1 MASLY
6 LPSLNADIIDK
17 GVAKGDTGYIIS
29 TGGWMLVV
37 TLAQIACSVAAVYFG
52 ARAAMAFG
60 RDMRSAIFHKV
71 GSFSAREV
79 AQFGAPSLI
88 TRNTNDVQQV
98 QMLVLMTCTMM
109 IAAPIMCVGGIIMAL
124 RQDVG
129 LSWLMVVCIPVLV
142 VSIALIVVRMVPQFR
157 VMQARIDL
165 VNRVLREQLS
175 GIRVVRAF
183 VRERDEAQRFAEANA
198 ALTETALRVGRLMV
212 LIFPTVMLVLNASSV
227 AVLWFGAGRVDSG
240 QMQIGA
246 LTAFLMYLM
255 LILTSVMM
263 ATFMAIMIPR
273 AAVCADRIGEVLN
286 TESSVVRTPQNPV
299 RDAPATSSCRD
310 VEFRIPGA
318 AAPVLRTSR
327 SKPTAGQTT
336 AIIGSTG
343 AGKTTLVS
351 LVARL
356 FDATAGSVLIDG
368 VGVRDLDPEM
378 LWNRIGLVP
387 QKPYLFT
394 GTVASN
400 LRYGNPQ
407 ATDEELWDALE
418 VAQARDFVEDM
429 PGGLEAPIAQGGTN
443 VSGGQRQ
450 RLSIARALVRQP
462 EIYLFDDSFSALDL
476 ATDARLRAAL
486 RPQTA
491 EATVVIVSQRVS
503 TITDADQIIVLDDG
517 ASSDLVATTSCWRPA
532 RPTSRSS
539 SPNSR
544 RRRRHE
550 RAPNAAARH
559 RHGSRPPAAVGER
572 RRAPMRGG
580 FRSLGRRRHAGREV
594 DDLRAV
600 GAPPERRLRP
610 ERRGWSRSSCSPSP
624 ASVVRGRAED
634 PRPRDRPDLR
644 GRRSARACRPAS
656 TRPTVASGARGASNN
671 FADLIAGMDVVPGQG
686 IDFGAL
692 GHVLLLALGLY
703 VAASVFGWMQ
713 GYLLNGVVQRTVFQL
728 RSDVE
733 DKLNR
738 LPLRYFDT
746 QPRGELLSR
755 VTNDIDNVALA
766 PAADLSQC

>member
-1 MASLY
+1 MLIRLLRTYLRPYSSALIAVVALQLVATMASLY

-17 GVAKGDTGYIIS
+17 GVAKGDTGYIVS

-60 RDMRSAIFHKV
+60 RDVRSAIFHKV
-71 GSFSAREV
+71 GTFSAREV

-129 LSWLMVVCIPVLV
+129 LSWLMLVCIPVLV
-142 VSIALIVVRMVPQFR
+142 VAIGLIVVRMVPQFR
-157 VMQARIDL
+157 AMQARIDV

-183 VRERDEAQRFAEANA
+183 VRERDEAERFAEANA
-198 ALTETALRVGRLMV
+198 ALTDTALRVGRLMV
-212 LIFPTVMLVLNASSV
+212 LIFPTVMLILNASSV

-286 TESSVVRTPQNPV
+286 TESSVIPPQNPV
-299 RDAPATSSCRD
+299 RELHTRAELELRD
-310 VEFRIPGA
+310 VEFRYPGA
-318 AAPVLRTSR
+318 AAPVLRDISF
-327 SKPTAGQTT
+327 KATAGQTT

-356 FDATAGSVLIDG
+356 FDATSGTVLIDG

-418 VAQARDFVEDM
+418 VAQARDFVEEM

-486 RPQTA
+486 RPHTA
-491 EATVVIVSQRVS
+491 QATVVIVSQRVS
-503 TITDADQIIVLDDG
+503 TIADADQIIVLDDG
-517 ASSDLVATTSCWRPA
+517 AIVGLGRHAELLDSC
-532 RPTSRSS
+532 PTYLEIVQSQL
-539 SPNSR
+539 
-544 RRRRHE
+544 
-550 RAPNAAARH
+550 AAE
-559 RHGSRPPAAVGER
+559 PAA
-572 RRAPMRGG
+572 
-580 FRSLGRRRHAGREV
+580 
-594 DDLRAV
+594 
-600 GAPPERRLRP
+600 
-610 ERRGWSRSSCSPSP
+610 
-624 ASVVRGRAED
+624 
-634 PRPRDRPDLR
+634 
-644 GRRSARACRPAS
+644 
-656 TRPTVASGARGASNN
+656 
-671 FADLIAGMDVVPGQG
+671 
-686 IDFGAL
+686 
-692 GHVLLLALGLY
+692 
-703 VAASVFGWMQ
+703 
-713 GYLLNGVVQRTVFQL
+713 
-728 RSDVE
+728 
-733 DKLNR
+733 
-738 LPLRYFDT
+738 
-746 QPRGELLSR
+746 
-755 VTNDIDNVALA
+755 
-766 PAADLSQC
+766 